1 MDAALL
7 DLYDTVARSHW
18 GRLSDRI
25 AEAVGITKAQLFRGY
40 EVTRSA
46 RAVGTFGS
54 REGDLRAVIE
64 AAGAEAT
71 PELLERLLAM
81 EDDFASW
88 GVELWEDAI
97 PVVSELRRRGVKT
110 ALISNCSHS
119 TRPIVDRLGLNDLFD
134 EVLLSFEVRVH
145 KPEPE
150 IYREALRRLG
160 DIGPERAVFV
170 DDQRP
175 YCDGAAAVGIQP
187 YLIVRDTDDP
197 IDTDGHGVIRDL
209 RSLLSI

>member
-1 MDAALL
+1 VDAALL

-18 GRLSDRI
+18 GRLFDRI

-40 EVTRSA
+40 DLTRSA

-187 YLIVRDTDDP
+187 FLIVRDTDDP